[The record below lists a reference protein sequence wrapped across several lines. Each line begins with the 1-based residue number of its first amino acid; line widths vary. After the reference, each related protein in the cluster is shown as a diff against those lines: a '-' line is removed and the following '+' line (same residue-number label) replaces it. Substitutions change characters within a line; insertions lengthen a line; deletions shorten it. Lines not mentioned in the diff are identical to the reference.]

1 MLYYYLINFIMK
13 ILFKNLRNFTYGK
26 LCQEYD
32 KLATKISEILLLK
45 FNNNNFN
52 IGSLL
57 KKYKINL
64 QILIIK

>member
-13 ILFKNLRNFTYGK
+13 ILFKNLRHFTYGK

-32 KLATKISEILLLK
+32 KLATRISEILLLK

-52 IGSLL
+52 IGSLI
-57 KKYKINL
+57 KKYTINL
-64 QILIIK
+64 QTLIIK